1 MNSQT
6 NPILNEI
13 SESIPESS
21 MTYRYI
27 HGPESFAE
35 VATQASQEFLCLSD
49 LAADLG
55 NGLSGRAQLVQYG
68 YENWLKDLD
77 DDHEDE
83 GDDNRLRL
91 IGFLKL
97 IIELS
102 EELAEE

>member
-21 MTYRYI
+21 TTYRYI

-49 LAADLG
+49 LTADLG
-55 NGLSGRAQLVQYG
+55 NGLSGRTQLVQYG

>member
-6 NPILNEI
+6 NPILIEI

-21 MTYRYI
+21 TTYRYI
-27 HGPESFAE
+27 HGSESFAD
-35 VATQASQEFLCLSD
+35 VATQANQEFLCLSD
-49 LAADLG
+49 LEADLG
-55 NGLSGRAQLVQYG
+55 NGLSGRTQLIKYG

-77 DDHEDE
+77 DDLEGE
-83 GDDNRLRL
+83 GDNNRLRL

-102 EELAEE
+102 EDLAEE

>member
-13 SESIPESS
+13 SESIPKSS
-21 MTYRYI
+21 TTYRYI

-35 VATQASQEFLCLSD
+35 VATQASQEFLCLND
-49 LAADLG
+49 LTADMG

-68 YENWLKDLD
+68 YENWLKELD
-77 DDHEDE
+77 DDYEGE
-83 GDDNRLRL
+83 GDDDRLRM